1 MLICRKQNV
10 SQERLCLDELPM
22 KHRQVSTTNPPD
34 FLPAR
39 LAALQAP
46 GRLWTEPVILPD
58 FFFFF
63 FPKLEGKGLGRN
75 THWLCLAFSDCSEL
89 GILIIRTSHSPVP
102 WFLMWETFS
111 SLPENLL
118 RLNCPGS
125 KIFFI
130 PHWAS
135 FLSIFGTPSDASIV
149 SSSLFSKTP
158 NCIAVSLY

>member
-1 MLICRKQNV
+1 MNFRWNTGRFPPRTRLISCQLAWQL
-10 SQERLCLDELPM
+10 SRLQDGSGLNLWF
-22 KHRQVSTTNPPD
+22 
-34 FLPAR
+34 FL
-39 LAALQAP
+39 
-46 GRLWTEPVILPD
+46 T

-63 FPKLEGKGLGRN
+63 SKLEGKGLGRN